1 MSDRKPRQ
9 RRTVA
14 ERAEAEVRTAE
25 QRLHHAEIAKR
36 RTDEQLTAARA
47 VAEAAAADLVDAQEN
62 LAHARTHPALPKDA
76 S

>member
-14 ERAEAEVRTAE
+14 ERAEAEVRTA
-25 QRLHHAEIAKR
+25 
-36 RTDEQLTAARA
+36 EQLTAARA